1 MNKYRILLIIIL
13 LSLADYSLQAQSFNR
28 RRLKKIGFLTVGAQ
42 IGTINYFGDMNPLTQ
57 YVAPEWRF
65 LRPSIS
71 INVQRKLGANLHA
84 RLEFT
89 YGRLRGD
96 DFVSASPNSE
106 RHRYRYMRNSHFR
119 NDIKELSLAFEYDI
133 LGSNTQYHKRRPFT
147 PYLLVGA
154 AVFHHNPKAKTPE
167 EFGGKWVALQ
177 PLGTEGQQSGVEGY
191 AKPYARIQPALIF
204 GAGMKWKLNDRTNL
218 SFEMAF
224 RYLFFDHLDDVS
236 DKYPDMGDLDN
247 DLVRALSN
255 RTLETTSAVTGRSRE
270 PDLSRILEEVSPRVT
285 YVGSDGNPYTT
296 ISGFGAKGD
305 KRGEAG
311 NNDIYFVTGIRLS
324 YIINVGLKCPQF
336 R

>member
-1 MNKYRILLIIIL
+1 MNKYKILLIITL
-13 LSLADYSLQAQSFNR
+13 LSLAGYNVQGQRFNR
-28 RRLKKIGFLTVGAQ
+28 RVTEGFLTVGAQ

-71 INVQRKLGANLHA
+71 VNVQRKLGRNFQV

-96 DFVSASPNSE
+96 DFISASPNNE
-106 RHRYRYMRNSHFR
+106 RHRYRFMRNNHFK
-119 NDIKELSLAFEYDI
+119 NDIKELSLVGEYDI
-133 LGSNTQYHKRRPFT
+133 LGSGGKYHLRRPFT
-147 PYLLVGA
+147 PYLLAGV
-154 AVFHHNPKAKTPE
+154 AVFHHNPKAKID
-167 EFGGKWVALQ
+167 GKWVALQ

-204 GAGMKWKLNDRTNL
+204 GAGVKWKLNDRTNL

-224 RYLFFDHLDDVS
+224 RYLFFDQIDDVS
-236 DKYPDMGDLDN
+236 GTYPDMGDLQN
-247 DLVRALSN
+247 DLVRSLSN
-255 RTLETTSAVTGRSRE
+255 RTLETSNAVTGRSRE
-270 PDLSRILEEVSPRVT
+270 PDLTRILEQVNPRVT
-285 YVGSDGNPYTT
+285 YVGSDGNTYPT
-296 ISGFGAKGD
+296 IAGFGAKGD

-311 NNDIYFVTGIRLS
+311 NNDIYLVAGIRIS
-324 YIINVGLKCPQF
+324 YIINKGLKCPTF

>member
-1 MNKYRILLIIIL
+1 MNKYRILLIITL
-13 LSLADYSLQAQSFNR
+13 LSLAGYNVQAQRFNR
-28 RRLKKIGFLTVGAQ
+28 RVTEGFLTVGAQ
-42 IGTINYFGDMNPLTQ
+42 LGTINYFGDMNPLTQ

-65 LRPSIS
+65 LRPSIA
-71 INVQRKLGANLHA
+71 INVQRKLGSNLHA

-96 DFVSASPNSE
+96 DFIAASPNSE
-106 RHRYRYMRNSHFR
+106 RHRYRYMRNAHFR
-119 NDIKELSLAFEYDI
+119 NDIKELSLVFEYDI
-133 LGSNTQYHKRRPFT
+133 IGSSGKYYRRAKFT
-147 PYLLVGA
+147 PYILAGA
-154 AVFHHNPKAKTPE
+154 AVFHHNPKAKTSE

-204 GAGMKWKLNDRTNL
+204 GAGVKWKLNDRTNL

-224 RYLFFDHLDDVS
+224 RYLFFDQIDDVS
-236 DKYPDMGDLDN
+236 GKYPDMGDLQN
-247 DLVRALSN
+247 DLVRSLSN
-255 RTLETTSAVTGRSRE
+255 RTLETTNAVTGKSRAG
-270 PDLSRILEEVSPRVT
+270 DLNRILEEVSPRIT
-285 YVGSDGNPYTT
+285 YVGSDGNPYST
-296 ISGFGAKGD
+296 ISGFGRKGD

-311 NNDIYFVTGIRLS
+311 NNDIYLVTGIRLS